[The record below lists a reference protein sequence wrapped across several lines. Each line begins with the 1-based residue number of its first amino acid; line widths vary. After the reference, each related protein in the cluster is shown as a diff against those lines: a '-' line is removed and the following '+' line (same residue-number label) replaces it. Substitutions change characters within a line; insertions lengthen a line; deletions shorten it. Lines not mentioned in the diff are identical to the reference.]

1 METKEQ
7 IIAEIEMRLTHAR
20 TLETQLERKWE
31 EDVTNEDNYT
41 QLMMWHATRVS
52 LENLLRAIK

>member
-1 METKEQ
+1 MTVEQ
-7 IIAEIEMRLTHAR
+7 ITEEIKWRFTHAK
-20 TLETQLERKWE
+20 TMETQLKAKWE
-31 EDVTNEDNYT
+31 EDITNEDVYT

>member
-7 IIAEIEMRLTHAR
+7 IIEEIKWRLTDAKIK
-20 TLETQLERKWE
+20 ETQLERKWE
-31 EDVTNEDNYT
+31 EDVTDEDTYT

>member
-1 METKEQ
+1 MTAEQ
-7 IIAEIEMRLTHAR
+7 IINEIEWRLTDAKIK
-20 TLETQLERKWE
+20 ETQLERKWE
-31 EDVTNEDNYT
+31 EDVTDEDTYT